1 MSEIIGA
8 MLIQHQCRCTELS
21 EVIYVYIF
29 FNQKQICGKFLD
41 KILTNTE
48 VTNFH
53 FQSNVLLEFRNKHDS
68 EKQLNMITFYKMPL
82 NTNKGKFGDQKAISH
97 KLQLV

>member
-29 FNQKQICGKFLD
+29 FNQKQICGKFYYKLS
-41 KILTNTE
+41 LT
-48 VTNFH
+48 
-53 FQSNVLLEFRNKHDS
+53 K
-68 EKQLNMITFYKMPL
+68 
-82 NTNKGKFGDQKAISH
+82 
-97 KLQLV
+97 KLPIFTWVKCAVRI